1 MFLQSRGYGCVPPGQ
16 SSENYRHPNA
26 DWIKFGAA
34 WPHSDGKGYTIDLDA
49 LPVGEF
55 NGRLTLRAIEPSN
68 REPSA
73 A

>member
-1 MFLQSRGYGCVPPGQ
+1 MPTGSNLALHGRT
-16 SSENYRHPNA
+16 
-26 DWIKFGAA
+26 
-34 WPHSDGKGYTIDLDA
+34 SDGKGYTIDLDA